1 MLPPTSRRLPRPPPR
16 HPPEA
21 AARRARPRGSFS
33 AAQLR
38 PGRRPLPGPAPRPR
52 SLPRGPPLRSGSQ
65 AAAPR
70 GAGTLGE
77 LRVAAPGAEPA
88 PRAPERTGAGGRV
101 RLPRRIPG
109 TLLPTFPGARLEPAA
124 GRPARRDAAL
134 TNPPGTTRRR
144 TPRPWSAAQ
153 AGGRRGS
160 GLRAG
165 DRPPAGD
172 PEKRKRRKREGKKR
186 RRRKKRKRKKKTPLF
201 DWATGHAQCD
211 GRFRVPVP
219 LAAFCERPGLGSGGG
234 GEPPNA
240 AWAGDRT
247 RHRGGPRQAGA
258 PPAVQLGHFLS
269 CAHGSR
275 ASQGCL
281 TGRDT
286 DPAVRA
292 AHQG

>member
-1 MLPPTSRRLPRPPPR
+1 MLGPAGPSQRRSSGP
-16 HPPEA
+16 A
-21 AARRARPRGSFS
+21 AARSPARPRGLALSPAGRRS
-33 AAQLR
+33 AL
-38 PGRRPLPGPAPRPR
+38 GRRPPPLGERGR
-52 SLPRGPPLRSGSQ
+52 SASSAWRRRGRSRPRGPPRGRGRVAASAFPAASPAPFSRPSQ
-65 AAAPR
+65 GPDWSPRPGGRRDATRHLPTRLGQR
-70 GAGTLGE
+70 GAGHLGHGQL
-77 LRVAAPGAEPA
+77 LRLGDGGGLDLG
-88 PRAPERTGAGGRV
+88 RGTG
-101 RLPRRIPG
+101 
-109 TLLPTFPGARLEPAA
+109 LLLE
-124 GRPARRDAAL
+124 
-134 TNPPGTTRRR
+134 T
-144 TPRPWSAAQ
+144 Q
-153 AGGRRGS
+153 
-160 GLRAG
+160 
-165 DRPPAGD
+165 
-172 PEKRKRRKREGKKR
+172 KREKEERGREKKEEEE
-186 RRRKKRKRKKKTPLF
+186 RKEKEKKKTPLF